1 MKKQN
6 LHKLFLLF
14 LMSFIG
20 GWTLYGQVILS
31 VSMSTTPACSLD
43 GSATA
48 TVTGGTPP
56 YSYSWYG
63 PTGSLTT
70 TTNTLTGVPGG
81 TYYLYVTD
89 AGNGWGSQSFAIGM
103 PFQPTLTHTN
113 DICNGGVGTA
123 TVSVTGGTGP
133 FSYLWSNGQTSQT
146 ATGLVAGTYEI
157 TITDAVGC
165 FVSSQMDSS
174 LYAYIGNSSPVN
186 VTMTNTS
193 TTCTNGSATVSNV
206 TGGTAP
212 YTYVWNTTPPQ
223 FTATASGLTFGGY
236 MCTVT
241 DATGCTDIG
250 YTYVNQLPNGL
261 SATTTHADEFCL
273 QANGSASVTVF
284 GGVAPYSYQWSN
296 GATTQSIT
304 GLSYGSYQVT
314 VTDANGCPKHQSVY
328 ISRLDPISLSLAGTP
343 PSCGNTGGAVSVNVL
358 GGTAP
363 YTYLWNN
370 GATTSSISGLSA
382 GFYSVRVED
391 ANGCSDHNYYQL
403 SLPNNCYALVS
414 GSVTGDQN
422 ANCINDG
429 GDFPMGNKI
438 INVGNNWAVT
448 NHLGDY
454 QAYALPGSVTIEQA
468 NIQNHFAVACP
479 PPPGNIVLPSV
490 LAGSTYPGNDFFN
503 QPISPVND
511 LSVTFWGGPARPTAP
526 QNVTI
531 YYRNNGSVTLNGIVN
546 FTHDPL
552 MSLFSGG
559 WNMSNYNLGTRTL
572 TYNLGAINPGQSGS
586 LYCSFTI
593 PNNTTLGTPW
603 SHSVEILPITN
614 DANPADNSFTNG
626 GLVVTAYDPNRKSVM
641 PEGLLTPGADS
652 LLTYTIEFQNTGND
666 TAFTVAL
673 RDTLDAD
680 LDALS
685 IEVLGASHPF
695 TWDIDAPGYLEFT
708 FDHIMLPDSH
718 INEPASHGWLM
729 YRIKLKDNLSLGTQV
744 TNTAAIYF
752 DYNAPVITNTTLNTF
767 GLVAVDPSVGGQGGF
782 QLYPNPGHDRVQLL
796 LDQAWSGET
805 TVKVMDLNGRT
816 LKAMVMDPAAKR
828 NVTLEMGHLPAG
840 IYLVEC
846 QNGSQ
851 RQVQKFVLQ

>member
-328 ISRLDPISLSLAGTP
+328 ISRLDPISLSLSGTP

-403 SLPNNCYALVS
+403 TLPNNCYALVS

-468 NIQNHFAVACP
+468 NI
-479 PPPGNIVLPSV
+479 
-490 LAGSTYPGNDFFN
+490 
-503 QPISPVND
+503 
-511 LSVTFWGGPARPTAP
+511 
-526 QNVTI
+526 
-531 YYRNNGSVTLNGIVN
+531 
-546 FTHDPL
+546 
-552 MSLFSGG
+552 
-559 WNMSNYNLGTRTL
+559 
-572 TYNLGAINPGQSGS
+572 
-586 LYCSFTI
+586 
-593 PNNTTLGTPW
+593 
-603 SHSVEILPITN
+603 
-614 DANPADNSFTNG
+614 
-626 GLVVTAYDPNRKSVM
+626 
-641 PEGLLTPGADS
+641 
-652 LLTYTIEFQNTGND
+652 
-666 TAFTVAL
+666 
-673 RDTLDAD
+673 
-680 LDALS
+680 
-685 IEVLGASHPF
+685 
-695 TWDIDAPGYLEFT
+695 
-708 FDHIMLPDSH
+708 
-718 INEPASHGWLM
+718 
-729 YRIKLKDNLSLGTQV
+729 
-744 TNTAAIYF
+744 
-752 DYNAPVITNTTLNTF
+752 
-767 GLVAVDPSVGGQGGF
+767 
-782 QLYPNPGHDRVQLL
+782 
-796 LDQAWSGET
+796 
-805 TVKVMDLNGRT
+805 
-816 LKAMVMDPAAKR
+816 
-828 NVTLEMGHLPAG
+828 
-840 IYLVEC
+840 
-846 QNGSQ
+846 
-851 RQVQKFVLQ
+851 